1 MRGQTICIL
10 VASLGLAGC
19 SSNQAGDVASYRQL
33 SDAPQPLPMPRAG
46 EPLSLVDA
54 LRLTTAYN
62 EQLAVQ
68 GERSIQTLA
77 QRQRAGA
84 ALLPSFDFFTGV
96 ALRENGG
103 SNRVVQ
109 TDVGINGQYRLL
121 TGLSDLRNV
130 EAADFRVESS
140 RWLILDLR
148 ESLLVQ
154 TARAYYAT
162 LRAERLSDVLAS
174 SVDAQTERLNDA
186 RARNEVGFA
195 RPLDVSQIESQVS
208 RTRAQLIAAQ
218 REAAEARSTL
228 AFLVNAEIGSS
239 SLVDGFEALHDK
251 RSIDLLVSLA
261 RANRQDVRAARSEAD
276 ASRAEVDAAI
286 GQYAPSIGVNL
297 DYFLIGA
304 PDDPVSDIASL
315 IEIRLPLFSAGR
327 IEADVRESWSRF
339 RERVLTYRSR
349 TREVRRDV
357 ETAYIRL
364 QESLRLE
371 AELRT
376 QVRVARQALEL
387 AEASYEAGVGTNL
400 ERVTAQDELLTAELQ
415 AVSQSFLTKTAS
427 LELRRA
433 CGLLSAEMLGT
444 ALPAPETRP
453 PPTSP
458 FLDRSTND
466 ERSPSATT
474 SEPVVA
480 QRGEHP

>member
-19 SSNQAGDVASYRQL
+19 SSDQAGDIASYRQL
-33 SDAPQPLPMPRAG
+33 SDAPQPLPTRHAG
-46 EPLSLVDA
+46 EPLSLIDA

-109 TDVGINGQYRLL
+109 TDVGISGQYRLL

-130 EAADFRVESS
+130 EAAEYRVESS

-162 LRAERLSDVLAS
+162 LRAERLSGVLAS

-228 AFLVNAEIGSS
+228 AFLVNAEIGTS
-239 SLVDGFEALHDK
+239 SLVDGFEAISAE
-251 RSIDLLVSLA
+251 RSLDLMISLA

-297 DYFLIGA
+297 DYFLVGA

-339 RERVLTYRSR
+339 RERVLTYRAR
-349 TREVRRDV
+349 VREVRRDV

-364 QESLRLE
+364 QESIRLE

-387 AEASYEAGVGTNL
+387 AEASYEAGLGTNL

-444 ALPAPETRP
+444 ALPTPETRP

-474 SEPVVA
+474 AEPVVA
-480 QRGEHP
+480 QRGEQP

>member
-19 SSNQAGDVASYRQL
+19 SSDQAGDVASYRQF
-33 SDAPQPLPMPRAG
+33 SDAPQPLPTRHAG
-46 EPLSLVDA
+46 EPLSLIDA

-96 ALRENGG
+96 ALRENSG

-109 TDVGINGQYRLL
+109 TDVGISGQYRLL

-130 EAADFRVESS
+130 EAAEYRVESS

-162 LRAERLSDVLAS
+162 LRAERLSGVLAS

-228 AFLVNAEIGSS
+228 AFLVNAEIGTS
-239 SLVDGFEALHDK
+239 SLVDGFEAISAE
-251 RSIDLLVSLA
+251 RSLDLMISLA

-297 DYFLIGA
+297 DYFLVGA

-339 RERVLTYRSR
+339 RERVLTYRAR
-349 TREVRRDV
+349 VREVRRDV

-364 QESLRLE
+364 QESIRLE

-387 AEASYEAGVGTNL
+387 AEASYEAGLGTNL

-444 ALPAPETRP
+444 ALPTPETRP

-458 FLDRSTND
+458 FLDRSTNE

-474 SEPVVA
+474 PEPVVA
-480 QRGEHP
+480 QRGEQP